1 MLFRNAANGGTK
13 IRTKLW
19 KNSQWGWWLVGHNGN
34 HSPQIGGVWRGR
46 GPDGEQLGRRPG
58 NTRIS
63 SEDQRK
69 YDLVDL
75 SIWSRRKGTSGWR
88 EWRHKRKWERKREEE
103 DAESLF
109 VSTKDQLQWWPGFS
123 KIEGNRFC
131 YWTWKKHLHSISLYS
146 FSPNWKNMLFLLSCG
161 VGGCQRRGVI
171 WAVGGIEM
179 APAIFSTKDTE
190 HDNRSY
196 RPPRCCYWEYS

>member
-1 MLFRNAANGGTK
+1 MKTGGVRDHAFLK
-13 IRTKLW
+13 CCKWWHQNQKKLW

-75 SIWSRRKGTSGWR
+75 TIWSRRKGTSGWW

-131 YWTWKKHLHSISLYS
+131 YWTWKKNIYILSLYT
-146 FSPNWKNMLFLLSCG
+146 LFRLTGKICCFFYPAVSVAAKEGALYG
-161 VGGCQRRGVI
+161 QWGG
-171 WAVGGIEM
+171 
-179 APAIFSTKDTE
+179 
-190 HDNRSY
+190 
-196 RPPRCCYWEYS
+196 

>member
-1 MLFRNAANGGTK
+1 MVAPKSEKVVKEFTMRMVTGWTQWESLAANRRSLERPRAGRGTIRKAPRKYKNLFRGSKK
-13 IRTKLW
+13 IR
-19 KNSQWGWWLVGHNGN
+19 
-34 HSPQIGGVWRGR
+34 
-46 GPDGEQLGRRPG
+46 
-58 NTRIS
+58 
-63 SEDQRK
+63 
-69 YDLVDL
+69 L
-75 SIWSRRKGTSGWR
+75 SRSNYMVKKKSGWR

>member
-1 MLFRNAANGGTK
+1 MVTGWTQWESLAANRRSLERPRAGRGTIRKAPRKYKNLFRGSKK
-13 IRTKLW
+13 IR
-19 KNSQWGWWLVGHNGN
+19 
-34 HSPQIGGVWRGR
+34 
-46 GPDGEQLGRRPG
+46 
-58 NTRIS
+58 
-63 SEDQRK
+63 
-69 YDLVDL
+69 L
-75 SIWSRRKGTSGWR
+75 SRSNYMVKKKSGWR